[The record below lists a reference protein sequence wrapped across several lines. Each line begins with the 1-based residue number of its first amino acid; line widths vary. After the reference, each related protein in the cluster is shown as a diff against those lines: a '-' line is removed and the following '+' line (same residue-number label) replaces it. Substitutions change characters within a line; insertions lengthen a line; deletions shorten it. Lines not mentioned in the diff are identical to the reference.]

1 MAHCISIIVP
11 VYNSELTLPDL
22 VCRLEA
28 VLRVLGGE
36 YELVLI
42 NDGSRDRSWAIIK
55 ELAAENRWV
64 RGINLM
70 RNYGQHNALLCGIRA
85 ARCETVVT
93 LDDDLQH
100 APEDIPKLISKLED
114 GFDVVYGT
122 PEKEPHELWRG
133 VASKLTK
140 FALQRIMGVKVAQ
153 NVSAYRVFRTRLRVA
168 FDRYQSPFVSLD
180 VLLTW
185 GTTRFGAVTVPHH
198 PRATG
203 KSNYTLRALVIHAFT
218 LMTGFSVWPLQ
229 VASIVGFGFTIFGV
243 LVFAYV
249 MTRFL
254 VEGRSVPG
262 FPFLASIIAIF
273 SGAQMFALGIIG
285 EYLARMHF
293 RMMERPT
300 YVVWENTGDQSD
312 HEKQNPKLSPLGD

>member
-1 MAHCISIIVP
+1 MASSISVIVP
-11 VYNSELTLPDL
+11 VYNGELTLPDL
-22 VCRLEA
+22 VRRLEP
-28 VLRVLGGE
+28 VLRVLTGR
-36 YELVLI
+36 YELVLV
-42 NDGSRDRSWAIIK
+42 NDGSRDQSWAIIQS
-55 ELAAENRWV
+55 LAAENWWV

-100 APEDIPKLISKLED
+100 APEDGPKLIAKLEE

-122 PEKEPHELWRG
+122 PEREPYGLWRG
-133 VASKLTK
+133 LASKLTK
-140 FALQRIMGVKVAQ
+140 LALLRIMGVEVARK
-153 NVSAYRVFRTRLRVA
+153 VSAYRVLRTRLRAA
-168 FDRYQSPFVSLD
+168 FERYQSPFVSLD

-185 GTTRFGAVTVPHH
+185 GTARFAAVTVPHY
-198 PRATG
+198 PRSAG
-203 KSNYTLRALVIHAFT
+203 KSNYSLRVLILHAHT

-229 VASIVGFGFTIFGV
+229 VASVVGFGFTVFGF

-249 MTRFL
+249 VTSFL
-254 VEGRSVPG
+254 IRGRPVPG
-262 FPFLASIIAIF
+262 FPFLASLIAIF

-300 YVVWENTGDQSD
+300 YVFWENTGELSD
-312 HEKQNPKLSPLGD
+312 SEKIGPRVSPFS